1 MNEKVLVMSNIKKSF
16 PGVQALKGVSIEL
29 RKGEILGLVGENG
42 AGKSTLLKILTGVLH
57 PDEGHIILR
66 GKEVK
71 IRNPQH
77 AFSLGIAYV
86 PQETNLYP
94 NLSVAENMFL
104 GVVTKGGW
112 KRIKY
117 NDLYIKAREYL
128 SILGVED
135 LDPSLKV
142 GQLSASMQQIVMI
155 ARALAAR
162 AEIFVLDEP
171 TSALTPFE
179 VNRLFSILRKL
190 RDSGYSVIFVSHRL
204 EEVLEVSD
212 RITVLRDGLKVAEY
226 DLKESKVTIDD
237 VVKAMIA
244 REIKEFY
251 PKEPVPIG
259 DVILEV
265 KNLSGPNISNINFH
279 LRSGEILGVFG
290 LLGSG
295 IIELGLLLGGVIPA
309 TSGEIFVKGK
319 KIHISK
325 PVDALHNG
333 LVILPEDRRKQGL
346 IPLLSVRDNITISML
361 LDLRGIRMGLISP
374 IDKVRESDVV
384 NKLINSINIIP
395 RDPMRP
401 VMYLSGG
408 NQQKVLVA
416 RAFTLNPDIIILCE
430 PTKGIDVGAKV
441 EIRKLMVKLA
451 KEGKGIVL
459 ISADLYEVVGMS
471 DRILVMHKGKIAGE
485 FTGPEITHE
494 KIFKKAVTG

>member
-204 EEVLEVSD
+204 EEVLEISD

-319 KIHISK
+319 KIHIS
-325 PVDALHNG
+325 
-333 LVILPEDRRKQGL
+333 
-346 IPLLSVRDNITISML
+346 
-361 LDLRGIRMGLISP
+361 
-374 IDKVRESDVV
+374 
-384 NKLINSINIIP
+384 
-395 RDPMRP
+395 
-401 VMYLSGG
+401 
-408 NQQKVLVA
+408 
-416 RAFTLNPDIIILCE
+416 
-430 PTKGIDVGAKV
+430 
-441 EIRKLMVKLA
+441 
-451 KEGKGIVL
+451 
-459 ISADLYEVVGMS
+459 
-471 DRILVMHKGKIAGE
+471 
-485 FTGPEITHE
+485 
-494 KIFKKAVTG
+494 